1 MRLQGKTVVI
11 TGASS
16 GIGKAATARCLNEGA
31 RVVAVSDRPA
41 ELEQAAAEFAPLGG
55 IHPAVCD
62 VSDPQ
67 QVRMLA
73 EQVASMGGAH
83 ILLNNAGV
91 WNERDFLEIEYENW
105 QRLLN
110 VNLTGP
116 FLCSQAFAP
125 QMIAHGGGAIV
136 NTASTNGLV
145 AEPRLAHYNTS
156 KGGLVMLTRSMAI
169 DLAPY
174 GIRVN
179 AVAPG
184 VIYTPLI
191 AHILDAQPSGHFGSI
206 PLGRVGQAEE
216 IASCI
221 VFLASGD
228 ASYVT
233 GEIFVCDGG
242 QLAINGTMP
251 ERPQTAV
258 GG

>member
-1 MRLQGKTVVI
+1 MRLQAKTVVI

-16 GIGKAATARCLNEGA
+16 GIGKATTARCLNEGA

-41 ELEQAAAEFAPLGG
+41 ELEQLAAEFASLGE

-67 QVRMLA
+67 QVRLLA
-73 EQVASMGGAH
+73 EQVADMGGAH

-156 KGGLVMLTRSMAI
+156 KGGLSFWQRSAGARRPGRGNCQ
-169 DLAPY
+169 LYRLP
-174 GIRVN
+174 GIR
-179 AVAPG
+179 
-184 VIYTPLI
+184 
-191 AHILDAQPSGHFGSI
+191 
-206 PLGRVGQAEE
+206 R
-216 IASCI
+216 C
-221 VFLASGD
+221 
-228 ASYVT
+228 
-233 GEIFVCDGG
+233 
-242 QLAINGTMP
+242 
-251 ERPQTAV
+251 
-258 GG
+258 

>member
-1 MRLQGKTVVI
+1 MRLQAKTVVI

-16 GIGKAATARCLNEGA
+16 GIGKATTARCLNEGA

-41 ELEQAAAEFAPLGG
+41 ELEQLVAEFASLGE

-67 QVRMLA
+67 QVRLLA
-73 EQVASMGGAH
+73 EQVAGMGGAH

-191 AHILDAQPSGHFGSI
+191 AHILDAQPSGHFGSV

-251 ERPQTAV
+251 ERPKTAA